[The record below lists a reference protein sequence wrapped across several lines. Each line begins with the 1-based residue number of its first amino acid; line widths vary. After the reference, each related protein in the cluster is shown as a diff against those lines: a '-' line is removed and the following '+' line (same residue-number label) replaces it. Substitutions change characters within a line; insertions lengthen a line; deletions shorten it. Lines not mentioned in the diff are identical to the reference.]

1 MSEDL
6 KTRAGASI
14 VDQIQQSKVV
24 QALFPKVGVNYA
36 IAIIMFVGGIFV
48 DFPQDQVND
57 LTLKVFGAASGF
69 QFLYTY
75 FKSAKW
81 NFLAWLKNENT
92 WAAAFALATTF
103 KVVLPQELFT
113 EVGNLVSGVIE
124 KDIRVVLVSLG
135 YLTTIIINL
144 VRNNA
149 NRPTVTGAT
158 TS

>member
-1 MSEDL
+1 MSDVKE
-6 KTRAGASI
+6 RGGATL
-14 VDQIQQSKVV
+14 VNQIKDSAIV
-24 QALFPKVGVNYA
+24 QAVFPKVGVNYA
-36 IAIIMFVGGIFV
+36 IAIIMFLGGIFV
-48 DFPQDQVND
+48 DFPRDQVND

-75 FKSAKW
+75 FKNAKW

-92 WAAAFALATTF
+92 WAAAFTLATTF

-113 EVGNLVSGVIE
+113 EVGNLVSGVID

-149 NRPTVTGAT
+149 NRPTVAGAT
-158 TS
+158 TT

>member
-1 MSEDL
+1 MSDVKE
-6 KTRAGASI
+6 RAGATL
-14 VDQIQQSKVV
+14 VEQIQQSKIV
-24 QALFPKVGVNYA
+24 QAIFPKVGVNYA

-75 FKSAKW
+75 FKNAKL
-81 NFLAWLKNENT
+81 NVLAWLKNENT
-92 WAAAFALATTF
+92 WAAAFTLATTF

-144 VRNNA
+144 VRRNGSRNSTA
-149 NRPTVTGAT
+149 GAGAA
-158 TS
+158 